1 MFLHKDQMPICLNCR
16 NIYDSVLLT
25 GKHLALIF
33 IGGEC
38 ALRGLTQ
45 EKSHTPSAESAEITK
60 IIAVE
65 LKKSCFDKIR
75 NLIC

>member
-1 MFLHKDQMPICLNCR
+1 MPICLNSM
-16 NIYDSVLLT
+16 ISVLLT
-25 GKHLALIF
+25 GKHLVLIC

-45 EKSHTPSAESAEITK
+45 EKSHTPSAETAEITK
-60 IIAVE
+60 MITVG

-75 NLIC
+75 NLVC